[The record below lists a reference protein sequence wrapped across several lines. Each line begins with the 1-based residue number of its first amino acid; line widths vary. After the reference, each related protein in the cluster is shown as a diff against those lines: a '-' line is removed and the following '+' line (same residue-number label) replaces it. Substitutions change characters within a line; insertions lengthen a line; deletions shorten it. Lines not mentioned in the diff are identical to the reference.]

1 MTPINPQNSAPS
13 PDPTRGQLLALL
25 REGTW
30 TVEDLASRLDLTD
43 NAVRFHLTALEREGG
58 VARAGVQRRP
68 GAGKPAVLYSLT
80 RAADEAFSRAYAPVL
95 AACVEELRAIMPA
108 SQLTAFLERVGKRL
122 AGETKNTSE
131 SLQERVAG
139 ASELLNSL
147 GGITTVE
154 RSGDDYRIVGRACPL
169 ATAVEADHCACA
181 VVTSLVSS
189 VVDAEVKERC
199 DRSGKPKCCFEIS
212 SGKTKP
218 GGRRGAGR
226 LTPGDAVRPRRGSS

>member
-1 MTPINPQNSAPS
+1 MPTNHQNPTPS
-13 PDPTRGQLLALL
+13 PDPTRGRLLALL

-30 TVEDLASRLDLTD
+30 TVDDLARRLDLTD
-43 NAVRFHLTALEREGG
+43 NAVRFHLAALERDGG
-58 VARAGVQRRP
+58 VAKTGVQRRP
-68 GAGKPAVLYSLT
+68 GAGKRAVLYSLT

-95 AACVEELRAIMPA
+95 AACVEELRAILPA
-108 SQLTAFLERVGKRL
+108 PQLAAFLERVGKRL
-122 AGETKNTSE
+122 AGETRATAE
-131 SLQERVAG
+131 SLQKRVAS
-139 ASELLNSL
+139 ASKLLNSL

-154 RSGDDYRIVGRACPL
+154 RSGDSYRIVGRACPL

-181 VVTSLVSS
+181 VVTSLVST

-199 DRSGKPKCCFEIS
+199 DRSGRPKCCFEIS

-226 LTPGDAVRPRRGSS
+226 